1 MNFFTSTC
9 ILAFLS
15 PLFIGILVALKGRE
29 KKDSIFFGLTCI
41 ASAIWA
47 LGAFK
52 FSTTSSQHVAL
63 FWIKIAHIGIILTP
77 TFFFH
82 YIYQLTKS
90 YKKTLLLF
98 VYLFAM
104 FFLALTFLYE
114 NFIYSRF
121 AFNQFYF
128 FFFEINKNPIYLVFY
143 VIFYWIVVL
152 TSFHLLLRF
161 FKGTIGVKR
170 NHLKYLI
177 IGSVIAWLG
186 PAGMFLTVFGLPIYP
201 YSNIFVGIYPFV
213 FAYAILRH
221 RLMDID
227 FIFKRTMAYSISAV
241 LLMGIFVVIV
251 LTITKVGS
259 LYAQADS
266 FKISVVAAMIIAL
279 LFNPIRNKMQML
291 IDKLFHKKTYDYY
304 GIIQKVS
311 HDLVSMFDV
320 IKIYSFVGDTIFS
333 TLGLKNIYLL
343 SAATGGNYT
352 VVYSRLFEEKEDKKN
367 EGTKDKE
374 TSEIRTELKI
384 DKNSEIVKLLRTS
397 DDILIK
403 DELPAIKEILG
414 QEIIDNIT
422 DTLKP
427 FNGEAVIPVFVDNK
441 LEILFVLGERLSGDI
456 FSDEDI
462 KLLNTVS
469 HQTAI
474 AMRNAQLYV
483 EKFSTEKL
491 ASIGMMS
498 ATFAHEIR
506 NPLTS
511 IKTFAQLMPEKYADI
526 EFRETFSKIVV
537 DEIGRID
544 GLIKD
549 LLSVSSEEAVPGI
562 NELDITALIDETLEH
577 IKDKLELEKRKINV
591 EKFYKNVKINTL
603 GDSKKL
609 KQAFINLISNGC
621 QAMEDNGVLT
631 VNIIPNGQ
639 NVVVTITDTGKG
651 ISSQDIARI
660 FDPFFTT
667 KATGVGLGLAISKK
681 IIEDHGGSIKV
692 ESKLSKGTTFTISLP
707 MQNQN

>member
-1 MNFFTSTC
+1 MN
-9 ILAFLS
+9 
-15 PLFIGILVALKGRE
+15 
-29 KKDSIFFGLTCI
+29 
-41 ASAIWA
+41 
-47 LGAFK
+47 
-52 FSTTSSQHVAL
+52 
-63 FWIKIAHIGIILTP
+63 
-77 TFFFH
+77 
-82 YIYQLTKS
+82 
-90 YKKTLLLF
+90 
-98 VYLFAM
+98 LFAM
-104 FFLALTFLYE
+104 AGLLLGVTCLFLSFLVLRYGNSKLHRIWVYFNLAVSIWGFGCFIVGIASNEATAKIGWKFAHVGGIFVGVFFYHVTCIFCELKRKKSIVATY
-114 NFIYSRF
+114 FIG
-121 AFNQFYF
+121 
-128 FFFEINKNPIYLVFY
+128 LFY
-143 VIFYWIVVL
+143 VWLTVVTGQVIDRTRFVFGLFYNDATWLFSILITLWLFSVAW
-152 TSFHLLLRF
+152 SFIELLRF
-161 FKGTIGVKR
+161 FPKTKGIKR
-170 NHLKYLI
+170 TQTKYM
-177 IGSVIAWLG
+177 VLG
-186 PAGMFLTVFGLPIYP
+186 FLTG
-201 YSNIFVGIYPFV
+201 FVGGISTFLPEFNVDVIYPFGNFTIPIYCIIV
-213 FAYAILRH
+213 TYAILRH
-221 RLMDID
+221 RLMDINL
-227 FIFKRTMAYSISAV
+227 IFKRTMAYSLSAG

-259 LYAQADS
+259 LYAQEDS
-266 FKISVVAAMIIAL
+266 FKISIVAAMIIAL
-279 LFNPIRNKMQML
+279 LFNPIRNKMQVL

-304 GIIQKVS
+304 GTIQKVS
-311 HDLVSMFDV
+311 HDLVSMFDFK
-320 IKIYSFVGDTIFS
+320 KIYSFVGDTIFS

-352 VVYSRLFEEKEDKKN
+352 VVYSRLFEEKEDEKN
-367 EGTKDKE
+367 EGTKDKQ

-403 DELPAIKEILG
+403 DELPAIKEILE

-591 EKFYKNVKINTL
+591 EKFYKNVKINTS

-609 KQAFINLISNGC
+609 KQAFINLISNAC

-639 NVVVTITDTGKG
+639 NVDVTITDTGKG
-651 ISSQDIARI
+651 ISSPDIARI

-667 KATGVGLGLAISKK
+667 KAMGVGLGLAISKK

-707 MQNQN
+707 MQNN